1 MLAIQLTPNPSK
13 HSSPNNGGTALA
25 AFLNGDAVS
34 VFAYYFRPCQLRQ
47 ILQSDIDSPL
57 ASWCFL
63 GGPEGDWWF
72 RIVGSAS
79 RGSYQMATCGSRNAH
94 TPGRSGKCYTGDR
107 NGHLHICAV
116 LDL

>member
-1 MLAIQLTPNPSK
+1 MPAPIMKKNGLSWEPHVIRICLIASGRVISLMLAIQLTPNPSK

-57 ASWCFL
+57 AS
-63 GGPEGDWWF
+63 
-72 RIVGSAS
+72 
-79 RGSYQMATCGSRNAH
+79 
-94 TPGRSGKCYTGDR
+94 
-107 NGHLHICAV
+107 
-116 LDL
+116 